1 MPNDLFH
8 PPETLAADD
17 VLTTLPYPE
26 PIDDEAANRI
36 ARLALH
42 MTLHATRGKMVV
54 SPMGLR
60 TWEQR
65 TPEERARM
73 RAGVIRTVQA
83 LQMLEYIS
91 R

>member
-1 MPNDLFH
+1 MNDVLH
-8 PPETLAADD
+8 PPENLALDD
-17 VLTTLPYPE
+17 ALVQLPYPE
-26 PIDDEAANRI
+26 PIADDVANRI

-42 MTLHATRGKMVV
+42 MTLHSTRGKMVV
-54 SPMGLR
+54 SAMGLR
-60 TWEQR
+60 RWEER

-83 LQMLEYIS
+83 LQMLEYIT